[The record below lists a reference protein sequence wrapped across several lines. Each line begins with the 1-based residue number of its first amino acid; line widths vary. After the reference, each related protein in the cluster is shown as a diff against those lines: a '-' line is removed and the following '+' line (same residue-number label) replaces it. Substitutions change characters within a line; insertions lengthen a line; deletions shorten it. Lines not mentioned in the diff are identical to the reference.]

1 MNQAVCFPALADA
14 YNLKLAEAFLVQEA
28 QMLDDWHLEEW
39 FSLFEPGARYVIDP
53 INNARTT
60 DVQSLP
66 IVNDDYNRLRERVN
80 HLVNRQAWAERP
92 RSRTRRLITNVRV
105 SKSDDLLQVRANFV
119 VYQFRNSES
128 WEFVGTSLY
137 HLKPRNNGYA
147 IAHRQMQLDHETM
160 GTQRRISI
168 IV

>member
-1 MNQAVCFPALADA
+1 MKQAVAFPALADA
-14 YNLKLAEAFLVQEA
+14 NTLKLAEAFLVQEA

-39 FSLFEPGARYVIDP
+39 FSLFEQGARYVIDP
-53 INNARTT
+53 INYARTA

-66 IVNDDYNRLRERVN
+66 VVNDDYDRLRERVN
-80 HLVNRQAWAERP
+80 HLINGQAWAERP

-105 SKSDDLLQVRANFV
+105 SKSDGLLEVRANFV
-119 VYQFRNSES
+119 VYQFRNSEF

-137 HLKPRNNGYA
+137 HLKPRDDGYA

-160 GTQRRISI
+160 DAQRRISI